1 MLIDGFVIRPEI
13 MLPLRL
19 RAMLVR
25 LHVIPSIHSHHAEF
39 DVALFCI
46 DLSALHGCDDVM

>member
-1 MLIDGFVIRPEI
+1 MDGFVIRPEI

-46 DLSALHGCDDVM
+46 DLSALQGCDDVM